1 MKKISIITVLLLNVI
16 FAFSQTT
23 YQYDNLNRLTQVN
36 YSNGTS
42 VVYTYDELG
51 NRTKKT
57 VSTSPS
63 GIEDI
68 DVSAVAIYPNP
79 AKDIVI
85 LKGASG
91 KTVTVYSSTG
101 SIIFEKNNV
110 DAEETISTSS
120 WASGIYLVKITDDGK
135 SEVVKKLIKE

>member
-1 MKKISIITVLLLNVI
+1 MKKISIITILLLNAA

-51 NRTKKT
+51 NRIKKT
-57 VSTSPS
+57 IDATPS
-63 GIEDI
+63 GVEEVSVSEIE
-68 DVSAVAIYPNP
+68 IYPNP
-79 AKDIVI
+79 TKDIVI
-85 LKGASG
+85 IKGASG
-91 KTVTVYSSTG
+91 KDIAVYSILG
-101 SIIFEKNNV
+101 KKIFEKSNV
-110 DAEETISTSS
+110 EAEENIATSN
-120 WASGIYLVKITDDGK
+120 WAAGIYLVRITDDGK